1 MVARKFCKID
11 GCDRPVKLNRL
22 GNGMGY
28 CPSHHGSALRN
39 PDAPYRPS
47 GTCKADDC
55 NEPVK
60 RNRNGHGLG
69 YCEGHCG
76 TKGHS
81 YRPVGSRLVN
91 KNGYVTVK
99 ISEGKFLLE
108 HREVMRQHL
117 GRPLLSSESVH
128 HINGVKDDNRLENLE
143 LWYSPQPGGQRV
155 EDLLRYAVT
164 VHRTALEALLREPPN
179 GSEMAA

>member
-11 GCDRPVKLNRL
+11 GCDQPVRINRL

-28 CPSHHGSALRN
+28 CPVHYGSAQRKS
-39 PDAPYRPS
+39 DGPYRAS
-47 GTCKADDC
+47 EICLADDC

-60 RNRNGHGLG
+60 RTRNGHGMG
-69 YCEGHCG
+69 RCDGHYGAEGRR
-76 TKGHS
+76 
-81 YRPVGSRLVN
+81 YRPVGSRRVN
-91 KNGYVTVK
+91 REGYVTVK
-99 ISEGKFLLE
+99 ISEGKFILE

-117 GRPLLSSESVH
+117 GRPLLSGESVH

-143 LWYSPQPGGQRV
+143 LWLLPQPGGQRV
-155 EDLLRYAVT
+155 EDLLRYAVAA
-164 VHRTALEALLREPPN
+164 HRTALEALLREPPN